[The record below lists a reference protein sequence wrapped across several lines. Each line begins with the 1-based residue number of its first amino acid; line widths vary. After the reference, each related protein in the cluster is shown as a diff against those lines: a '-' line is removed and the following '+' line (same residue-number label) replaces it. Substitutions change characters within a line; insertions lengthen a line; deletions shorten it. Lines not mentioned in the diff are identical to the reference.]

1 MNSDS
6 IPEPSIAFR
15 DLHFSR
21 LHSCHLTS
29 DFNYTSGYSALNPS
43 FSLEALNDWLDAYL
57 AWAESNSD
65 TAAPILND
73 SAQSI
78 LLLIT
83 ESFSIIFILYFLLC
97 DTLFKGSSIGK
108 KIFNLKTITLTPRN
122 SIPILHAGIRAISK
136 TIILFYF
143 FPILFLV
150 AVLTKRFHK
159 SKQWGHDLIS
169 QTKVIDEYKLNQML
183 LKKVE
188 NHYEKENCIH
198 WCRENGYCNRQ
209 RLNSKQS
216 LCPSEIVCIAGND
229 DTGTILANERV
240 LR

>member
-1 MNSDS
+1 MPEFDQDSQEKEDNKKAFVISLNSES
-6 IPEPSIAFR
+6 LPEPSIAFR
-15 DLHFSR
+15 GLAFLLDYILVV
-21 LHSCHLTS
+21 LLATLIILQVILP
-29 DFNYTSGYSALNPS
+29 LNPS
-43 FSLEALNDWLDAYL
+43 FSLEALNEWLDAYL

-83 ESFSIIFILYFLLC
+83 ESFSIIFILYFVLC

-122 SIPILHAGIRAISK
+122 SIPIFHAGIRAISK

-150 AVLTKRFHK
+150 AALTKRFHK

-188 NHYEKENCIH
+188 
-198 WCRENGYCNRQ
+198 G
-209 RLNSKQS
+209 S
-216 LCPSEIVCIAGND
+216 L
-229 DTGTILANERV
+229 
-240 LR
+240 

>member
-1 MNSDS
+1 MPEFDKDSQEKEDNKKAFVISLDSDS

-15 DLHFSR
+15 GLAFILDYILVI
-21 LHSCHLTS
+21 LLATLIILQVILP
-29 DFNYTSGYSALNPS
+29 LNPS
-43 FSLEALNDWLDAYL
+43 FSLEALNDWLDTYL
-57 AWAESNSD
+57 AWAESNTD

-73 SAQSI
+73 STQSI

-97 DTLFKGSSIGK
+97 DTLFKGSSFGK

-188 NHYEKENCIH
+188 
-198 WCRENGYCNRQ
+198 
-209 RLNSKQS
+209 
-216 LCPSEIVCIAGND
+216 
-229 DTGTILANERV
+229 
-240 LR
+240 

>member
-1 MNSDS
+1 MPEFNKDSQEKEDNKKAFVISLDSDS

-15 DLHFSR
+15 GLAFILDYILVI
-21 LHSCHLTS
+21 LLATLIILQVILP
-29 DFNYTSGYSALNPS
+29 LNPS
-43 FSLEALNDWLDAYL
+43 FSLEALNDWLDTYL
-57 AWAESNSD
+57 AWAASNTD
-65 TAAPILND
+65 KAAPILND
-73 SAQSI
+73 STQSI

-97 DTLFKGSSIGK
+97 DTLFKGSSFGK

-183 LKKVE
+183 IKKVE
-188 NHYEKENCIH
+188 
-198 WCRENGYCNRQ
+198 
-209 RLNSKQS
+209 
-216 LCPSEIVCIAGND
+216 
-229 DTGTILANERV
+229 
-240 LR
+240 

>member
-1 MNSDS
+1 MPEFDKDSQEKEDNKKAFVISLDSDS

-15 DLHFSR
+15 GLAFILDYILVI
-21 LHSCHLTS
+21 LLATLIILQVILP
-29 DFNYTSGYSALNPS
+29 LNPS
-43 FSLEALNDWLDAYL
+43 FSLEALNDWLDTYL
-57 AWAESNSD
+57 AWAESNTD

-73 SAQSI
+73 STQSI

-150 AVLTKRFHK
+150 AILTKRFHK

-188 NHYEKENCIH
+188 
-198 WCRENGYCNRQ
+198 
-209 RLNSKQS
+209 
-216 LCPSEIVCIAGND
+216 
-229 DTGTILANERV
+229 
-240 LR
+240 

>member
-1 MNSDS
+1 MPEFDQDSQEQEDNKKALVINLNSDS
-6 IPEPSIAFR
+6 IPEASIAFR
-15 DLHFSR
+15 GLAFLLDYILIV
-21 LHSCHLTS
+21 LL
-29 DFNYTSGYSALNPS
+29 AILIILKVILPLNPS
-43 FSLEALNDWLDAYL
+43 FSLEALNDWLNAYL

-97 DTLFKGSSIGK
+97 DTVFKGSSIGK
-108 KIFNLKTITLTPRN
+108 KIFSLKTITLTPGN
-122 SIPILHAGIRAISK
+122 SIPIFHAGIRAISK

-143 FPILFLV
+143 FPILFL
-150 AVLTKRFHK
+150 AAALTKRFHK

-188 NHYEKENCIH
+188 
-198 WCRENGYCNRQ
+198 G
-209 RLNSKQS
+209 S
-216 LCPSEIVCIAGND
+216 L
-229 DTGTILANERV
+229 
-240 LR
+240 

>member
-1 MNSDS
+1 MAKFHQDRQEQEDNKKAFIISLNSDS
-6 IPEPSIAFR
+6 LPEPSIA
-15 DLHFSR
+15 SR
-21 LHSCHLTS
+21 GLAFLLDYILVVLLATLIILQVILP
-29 DFNYTSGYSALNPS
+29 LNPS

-65 TAAPILND
+65 TATPILND

-83 ESFSIIFILYFLLC
+83 ESFSIIFILYFVLC

-108 KIFNLKTITLTPRN
+108 KIFNLKTITLTQRN

-150 AVLTKRFHK
+150 ALLTKRFHK

-169 QTKVIDEYKLNQML
+169 QTKVIDEYRLNQML

-188 NHYEKENCIH
+188 K
-198 WCRENGYCNRQ
+198 
-209 RLNSKQS
+209 S
-216 LCPSEIVCIAGND
+216 L
-229 DTGTILANERV
+229 
-240 LR
+240 

>member
-1 MNSDS
+1 MPEFNKDSQEKEDNKKAFVISLDSDS

-15 DLHFSR
+15 GLAFILDYILVI
-21 LHSCHLTS
+21 LLATLIILQVILP
-29 DFNYTSGYSALNPS
+29 LNPS
-43 FSLEALNDWLDAYL
+43 FSLEALNDWLDTYL
-57 AWAESNSD
+57 AWAESNTD

-73 SAQSI
+73 STQSI

-169 QTKVIDEYKLNQML
+169 QTKGIDEYKLNQML

-188 NHYEKENCIH
+188 
-198 WCRENGYCNRQ
+198 
-209 RLNSKQS
+209 
-216 LCPSEIVCIAGND
+216 
-229 DTGTILANERV
+229 
-240 LR
+240 

>member
-1 MNSDS
+1 MSEFDQDSQEKEDNKKSFVISLDSDS

-15 DLHFSR
+15 GLAFILDYILVI
-21 LHSCHLTS
+21 LLATLIILQVILP
-29 DFNYTSGYSALNPS
+29 LNPS
-43 FSLEALNDWLDAYL
+43 FSLEALNDWLDNYL
-57 AWAESNSD
+57 AWAESNTD

-73 SAQSI
+73 STQSI

-188 NHYEKENCIH
+188 
-198 WCRENGYCNRQ
+198 
-209 RLNSKQS
+209 
-216 LCPSEIVCIAGND
+216 
-229 DTGTILANERV
+229 
-240 LR
+240 

>member
-1 MNSDS
+1 MAKFHQDSQEQEDNKKAFIISLNSDS
-6 IPEPSIAFR
+6 LPEPSLAFR
-15 DLHFSR
+15 GLAFLLDYILVV
-21 LHSCHLTS
+21 LLATLIILKIILP
-29 DFNYTSGYSALNPS
+29 LNPS
-43 FSLEALNDWLDAYL
+43 FSLEALNDWLDAYM
-57 AWAESNSD
+57 AWAGSNSN

-83 ESFSIIFILYFLLC
+83 ESFSIIFIFYFLLC
-97 DTLFKGSSIGK
+97 DTLFKGSSMGK

-122 SIPILHAGIRAISK
+122 SIPIFHAGIRAISK

-143 FPILFLV
+143 FPILFLI
-150 AVLTKRFHK
+150 AALTKRFHK

-188 NHYEKENCIH
+188 
-198 WCRENGYCNRQ
+198 G
-209 RLNSKQS
+209 SK
-216 LCPSEIVCIAGND
+216 
-229 DTGTILANERV
+229 
-240 LR
+240 

>member
-1 MNSDS
+1 MPEFDQDSQEQEDNKKAFVISLNSES
-6 IPEPSIAFR
+6 LPEPSIAFR
-15 DLHFSR
+15 GLAFLLDYILVV
-21 LHSCHLTS
+21 LLATLIILQVILP
-29 DFNYTSGYSALNPS
+29 LNPS
-43 FSLEALNDWLDAYL
+43 FSLEALNEWLDAYL
-57 AWAESNSD
+57 VWAESNSD

-83 ESFSIIFILYFLLC
+83 ESFSIIFILYFVLC
-97 DTLFKGSSIGK
+97 DTLLKGSSIGK

-122 SIPILHAGIRAISK
+122 SIPIFHAGIRAISK

-150 AVLTKRFHK
+150 ATLTKRFHK

-183 LKKVE
+183 LNKVE
-188 NHYEKENCIH
+188 
-198 WCRENGYCNRQ
+198 G
-209 RLNSKQS
+209 S
-216 LCPSEIVCIAGND
+216 L
-229 DTGTILANERV
+229 
-240 LR
+240 

>member
-1 MNSDS
+1 MPEFDQDSQEKEDNKKAFVISLNSDS
-6 IPEPSIAFR
+6 LPEPSIAFR
-15 DLHFSR
+15 GLAFLLDYILVV
-21 LHSCHLTS
+21 LLATLIILQVILP
-29 DFNYTSGYSALNPS
+29 LNPS

-83 ESFSIIFILYFLLC
+83 ESFSIIFILYFVLC

-122 SIPILHAGIRAISK
+122 SIPIFHAGIRAISK

-150 AVLTKRFHK
+150 AALTKRFHK

-188 NHYEKENCIH
+188 
-198 WCRENGYCNRQ
+198 G
-209 RLNSKQS
+209 S
-216 LCPSEIVCIAGND
+216 L
-229 DTGTILANERV
+229 
-240 LR
+240 

>member
-1 MNSDS
+1 MPEFNKDSQEKEDNKKAFVISLDSDS

-15 DLHFSR
+15 GLAFILDYILVI
-21 LHSCHLTS
+21 LLATLIILQVILP
-29 DFNYTSGYSALNPS
+29 LNPS
-43 FSLEALNDWLDAYL
+43 FSLEALNDWLDTYL
-57 AWAESNSD
+57 AWAESNTD

-97 DTLFKGSSIGK
+97 DTLFKGSSFGK

-188 NHYEKENCIH
+188 
-198 WCRENGYCNRQ
+198 
-209 RLNSKQS
+209 
-216 LCPSEIVCIAGND
+216 
-229 DTGTILANERV
+229 
-240 LR
+240 

>member
-1 MNSDS
+1 MPEFDQDSQEKEDNKKAFVISLNSDS
-6 IPEPSIAFR
+6 LPEPSIAFR
-15 DLHFSR
+15 GLAFLLDYILVV
-21 LHSCHLTS
+21 LLATLIILQIILP
-29 DFNYTSGYSALNPS
+29 LNPS
-43 FSLEALNDWLDAYL
+43 FSLEALNEWLDAYL

-83 ESFSIIFILYFLLC
+83 ESFSIIFILYFVLC

-122 SIPILHAGIRAISK
+122 SIPIFHAGIRAISK

-143 FPILFLV
+143 FPVLFLV
-150 AVLTKRFHK
+150 AALTKRFHK

-188 NHYEKENCIH
+188 
-198 WCRENGYCNRQ
+198 G
-209 RLNSKQS
+209 S
-216 LCPSEIVCIAGND
+216 L
-229 DTGTILANERV
+229 
-240 LR
+240 

>member
-1 MNSDS
+1 MPEFDKDSQEKEDNKKAFVISLNSDS

-15 DLHFSR
+15 GLAFILDYILVI
-21 LHSCHLTS
+21 LLATLIILQVILP
-29 DFNYTSGYSALNPS
+29 LNPS
-43 FSLEALNDWLDAYL
+43 FSLEALNDWLDTYL
-57 AWAESNSD
+57 AWAESNTD

-73 SAQSI
+73 STQSI

-183 LKKVE
+183 QKNVE
-188 NHYEKENCIH
+188 
-198 WCRENGYCNRQ
+198 
-209 RLNSKQS
+209 
-216 LCPSEIVCIAGND
+216 
-229 DTGTILANERV
+229 
-240 LR
+240 

>member
-1 MNSDS
+1 MPEFNQNSQGKEDNNKAKVISFDSDS

-15 DLHFSR
+15 GLAFLLDYILVV
-21 LHSCHLTS
+21 LLATLIILQIILP
-29 DFNYTSGYSALNPS
+29 LNPS

-83 ESFSIIFILYFLLC
+83 ESFSIIFILYFVLC

-122 SIPILHAGIRAISK
+122 SIPIFHAGIRAISK

-143 FPILFLV
+143 FPVLFLV
-150 AVLTKRFHK
+150 AALTKRFHK

-188 NHYEKENCIH
+188 
-198 WCRENGYCNRQ
+198 G
-209 RLNSKQS
+209 S
-216 LCPSEIVCIAGND
+216 L
-229 DTGTILANERV
+229 
-240 LR
+240 

>member
-1 MNSDS
+1 MPELDQDSQEKEDNKKAFVISLNSES
-6 IPEPSIAFR
+6 LPEPSIAFR
-15 DLHFSR
+15 GLAFLLDYILVV
-21 LHSCHLTS
+21 LLATLIILQVILP
-29 DFNYTSGYSALNPS
+29 LNPS
-43 FSLEALNDWLDAYL
+43 FSLEALNEWLDAYL

-83 ESFSIIFILYFLLC
+83 ESFSIIFILYFVLC

-122 SIPILHAGIRAISK
+122 SIPIFHAGIRAISK

-150 AVLTKRFHK
+150 AALTKRFHK

-188 NHYEKENCIH
+188 
-198 WCRENGYCNRQ
+198 G
-209 RLNSKQS
+209 S
-216 LCPSEIVCIAGND
+216 L
-229 DTGTILANERV
+229 
-240 LR
+240 

>member
-1 MNSDS
+1 MPEFNKDSQEKEDNKKAFVISLDSDS

-15 DLHFSR
+15 GLAFILDYILVI
-21 LHSCHLTS
+21 LLATLIILQVILP
-29 DFNYTSGYSALNPS
+29 LNPS
-43 FSLEALNDWLDAYL
+43 FSLEALNDWLDTYL
-57 AWAESNSD
+57 AWAASNTD

-73 SAQSI
+73 STQSI

-169 QTKVIDEYKLNQML
+169 QTKVIDEYKLNKML
-183 LKKVE
+183 LKKV
-188 NHYEKENCIH
+188 
-198 WCRENGYCNRQ
+198 
-209 RLNSKQS
+209 
-216 LCPSEIVCIAGND
+216 
-229 DTGTILANERV
+229 
-240 LR
+240 

>member
-1 MNSDS
+1 MPEFDQDSQEKEDNKKAFVISLNPDS

-15 DLHFSR
+15 GLAFFLDYILVV
-21 LHSCHLTS
+21 LLATLIILQVILP
-29 DFNYTSGYSALNPS
+29 LNPS

-65 TAAPILND
+65 KAAPILNN
-73 SAQSI
+73 SAQSV

-83 ESFSIIFILYFLLC
+83 ESFSVIFILYFVLC

-122 SIPILHAGIRAISK
+122 SIPIFHAGIRAISK

-150 AVLTKRFHK
+150 AALTKRFHK

-188 NHYEKENCIH
+188 
-198 WCRENGYCNRQ
+198 G
-209 RLNSKQS
+209 S
-216 LCPSEIVCIAGND
+216 L
-229 DTGTILANERV
+229 
-240 LR
+240 

>member
-1 MNSDS
+1 MPEFNKDSQEKEDNKKAFVISLDSDS

-15 DLHFSR
+15 GLAFILDYILVI
-21 LHSCHLTS
+21 LLATLIILQVILP
-29 DFNYTSGYSALNPS
+29 LNPS
-43 FSLEALNDWLDAYL
+43 FSLEALNDWLDTYL
-57 AWAESNSD
+57 AWAASNTD

-73 SAQSI
+73 STQSI

-97 DTLFKGSSIGK
+97 DTLFKGSSFGK

-188 NHYEKENCIH
+188 
-198 WCRENGYCNRQ
+198 
-209 RLNSKQS
+209 
-216 LCPSEIVCIAGND
+216 
-229 DTGTILANERV
+229 
-240 LR
+240 